1 MVIVKVVIQMKKL
14 IKAFALTIM
23 ACFMVLLVLGFIEY
37 RSVIRE
43 MPIQD
48 KVASIMQKD
57 DYVPIDE
64 ISDYLKVATIS
75 TEDKRFYKHQG
86 VDLIAYGR
94 ILYVFITSGQISGGG
109 STITQQLAKNMYFS
123 FQPSIIRKVAEFF
136 VTKDLERLYDKDT
149 LLELYLN
156 IINYGDNNI
165 GIASA
170 SMNYFHVEPAD
181 LSFDQATLLAG
192 IPQSPANYQLSNHED
207 QARLRQQAVLATIED
222 NGYYDDDE
230 LARLLLGVNPL

>member
-1 MVIVKVVIQMKKL
+1 MKKL

-230 LARLLLGVNPL
+230 LARLLLGVNT

>member
-1 MVIVKVVIQMKKL
+1 MKKI
-14 IKAFALTIM
+14 IKSLGLFLM
-23 ACFMVLLVLGFIEY
+23 ACFMVLLMLGFIEY
-37 RSVIRE
+37 RSVIRDI
-43 MPIQD
+43 PIKD
-48 KVASIMQKD
+48 KVASIMEKD
-57 DYVPIDE
+57 NYVKIDD
-64 ISDYLKVATIS
+64 ISDYLKTATIS
-75 TEDKRFYKHQG
+75 TEDKRFYRHQG

-94 ILYVFITSGQISGGG
+94 ILYVLVTTGQISGGG

-165 GIASA
+165 GIADA
-170 SMNYFHVEPAD
+170 SMNYFGVAPAD

-207 QARLRQQAVLATIED
+207 QARIRQQAVLATIEE
-222 NGYYDDDE
+222 NQYYTDE
-230 LARLLLGVNPL
+230 VLADLMLGIGN

>member
-1 MVIVKVVIQMKKL
+1 MVIVNVVIQMKKL

-222 NGYYDDDE
+222 NGY
-230 LARLLLGVNPL
+230 

>member
-1 MVIVKVVIQMKKL
+1 MKKL

-48 KVASIMQKD
+48 KAASIMQKD

-230 LARLLLGVNPL
+230 LARLLLGVNP

>member
-230 LARLLLGVNPL
+230 LARLLLGVNP

>member
-1 MVIVKVVIQMKKL
+1 MKKL

-94 ILYVFITSGQISGGG
+94 ILYVFITSEQISGGG

-230 LARLLLGVNPL
+230 LARLLLGVNP

>member
-1 MVIVKVVIQMKKL
+1 MKKL

-230 LARLLLGVNPL
+230 LARLLLGVNPY

>member
-109 STITQQLAKNMYFS
+109 STITQQVAKNMYFS

-230 LARLLLGVNPL
+230 LARLLLGVNP

>member
-1 MVIVKVVIQMKKL
+1 MKKL

-207 QARLRQQAVLATIED
+207 HARPRQQAVLATIED

-230 LARLLLGVNPL
+230 LARLLLGVNP

>member
-1 MVIVKVVIQMKKL
+1 MKKL

-230 LARLLLGVNPL
+230 LARLLLGVNP

>member
-1 MVIVKVVIQMKKL
+1 MKKL

-94 ILYVFITSGQISGGG
+94 ILYVLITSGQISGGG

-230 LARLLLGVNPL
+230 LARLLLGVNP

>member
-192 IPQSPANYQLSNHED
+192 IPQSPANYQLSDHED

-230 LARLLLGVNPL
+230 LARLLLGVNP

>member
-1 MVIVKVVIQMKKL
+1 MKKL

-48 KVASIMQKD
+48 KVASIIQKD

-230 LARLLLGVNPL
+230 LARLLLGVNP

>member
-1 MVIVKVVIQMKKL
+1 MKKL

-86 VDLIAYGR
+86 VDLIADGR

-230 LARLLLGVNPL
+230 LARLLLGVNP

>member
-1 MVIVKVVIQMKKL
+1 MKKL

-192 IPQSPANYQLSNHED
+192 IPKSPANYQLSNHED

-230 LARLLLGVNPL
+230 LARLLLGVNP

>member
-1 MVIVKVVIQMKKL
+1 MKKL

-149 LLELYLN
+149 LLALYLN

-230 LARLLLGVNPL
+230 LARLLLGVNP

>member
-1 MVIVKVVIQMKKL
+1 MKKL

-75 TEDKRFYKHQG
+75 TEDKRFYQG

-207 QARLRQQAVLATIED
+207 QARLRQQAVLATIEY

-230 LARLLLGVNPL
+230 LARLLLGVNP

>member
-48 KVASIMQKD
+48 KAASIMQKD

-230 LARLLLGVNPL
+230 LARLLLGVNP

>member
-1 MVIVKVVIQMKKL
+1 MKKL

-230 LARLLLGVNPL
+230 LARQLLGVNP

>member
-1 MVIVKVVIQMKKL
+1 MKKL

-123 FQPSIIRKVAEFF
+123 QEKTFLRKVAELF
-136 VTKDLERLYDKDT
+136 VAFELEKNYTKDEI
-149 LLELYLN
+149 LELYVN
-156 IINYGDNNI
+156 TIYFGSGYYCVHDAAQ
-165 GIASA
+165 GYFEKEPEQ
-170 SMNYFHVEPAD
+170 MNDYE
-181 LSFDQATLLAG
+181 STLLAG
-192 IPQSPANYQLSNHED
+192 IPNAPSIYALTNRPELAIQRQRTVVECMVD
-207 QARLRQQAVLATIED
+207 QKYLTREEADRILQEGEQIQQAGQNNE
-222 NGYYDDDE
+222 
-230 LARLLLGVNPL
+230 